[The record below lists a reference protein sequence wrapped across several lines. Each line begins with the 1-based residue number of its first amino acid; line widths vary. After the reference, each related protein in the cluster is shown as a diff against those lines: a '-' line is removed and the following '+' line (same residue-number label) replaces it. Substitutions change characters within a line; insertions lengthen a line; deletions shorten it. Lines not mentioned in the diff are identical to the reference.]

1 MTKRERALRI
11 AAMSALVF
19 GLSCRDR
26 APSITSPRS
35 PTRGPTF
42 EFVDGAHGGNVHFY
56 FLPPLV
62 SSPTVTGTFDPNQAP
77 VVVVCQLA
85 STHCSPIVAQ
95 FSMTT
100 GTGAQVV
107 RVAPT
112 DQLYIVNWETDQCTT
127 GPCTLTPG
135 AVYRIRVLVAG
146 TELGHAD
153 VQVVASQQEAR
164 NVNTGELFPLVDGR
178 TVPVKFRIEVGAV
191 FVVTPTTQTQIVQT
205 QPNALGSSA
214 LLTVPPNAVTQSI
227 GLTVQPAALPPA
239 TDVSALVGGTA
250 YELGP
255 SGTTFAAPITVAV
268 QYAPAGIPA
277 RMAERRLRLFT
288 LVAGAWQL
296 VPGSVVDPVTHTVSG
311 TTSHF
316 STYGVLASASV
327 SAGSFASCG
336 TGTSARTVCW
346 GDNLRGE
353 VGANSTTG
361 PDQCSSFPCSLTPTL
376 VVNADT
382 FVVLSVGGGHA
393 CGVTPPPVS
402 AAQCWGASYFGQL
415 GNGPSG
421 GAQLCGVAGVT
432 DLLPC
437 STTAVTVSGGLSF
450 ASVSAGANH
459 TCGVTL
465 AGAAY
470 CWGFNE
476 GGQLGDNTT
485 TGPETCSAFGETF
498 ACSTVPV
505 AVGGGVTFA
514 MVSAGGAHTCGVT
527 PTGAAYCWGNNG
539 AGQLGDNAP
548 GGPQQCGPAAGTFP
562 CSMTPVPVAGGLSF
576 ASVTAGASYTCG
588 LTTANVAYC
597 WGENFGGQLGDGTM
611 TFAASPVAVLGGLSF
626 TALSASASDSG
637 HTCGVTTSGAAYCWG
652 FGQSGELGAGPTITQ
667 SLTPVQVSGGLSFVA
682 VSAGGFHTCG
692 ITSAPTLDSAYCWG
706 ANFQGQLGNG
716 TTTSS
721 STPVQVGTLP

>member
-85 STHCSPIVAQ
+85 STDCSSIKAQ

-112 DQLYIVNWETDQCTT
+112 DQLYLVNWDTGQCTT

-191 FVVTPTTQTQIVQT
+191 F
-205 QPNALGSSA
+205 
-214 LLTVPPNAVTQSI
+214 
-227 GLTVQPAALPPA
+227 AALPPA

-288 LVAGAWQL
+288 LVGGAWQL

-346 GDNLRGE
+346 GDNIRGE

-450 ASVSAGANH
+450 ASVSTGANH
-459 TCGVTL
+459 TCGVTA

-470 CWGFNE
+470 CWGSN
-476 GGQLGDNTT
+476 
-485 TGPETCSAFGETF
+485 A
-498 ACSTVPV
+498 
-505 AVGGGVTFA
+505 
-514 MVSAGGAHTCGVT
+514 
-527 PTGAAYCWGNNG
+527 

-597 WGENFGGQLGDGTM
+597 WGENFGGQSGSRWIELRERDRRRVLHLRPDHRECRLLLGRELRGSVGRRDDDVRIKPGRCPWWTQ
-611 TFAASPVAVLGGLSF
+611 F
-626 TALSASASDSG
+626 
-637 HTCGVTTSGAAYCWG
+637 HGVER
-652 FGQSGELGAGPTITQ
+652 QRQ
-667 SLTPVQVSGGLSFVA
+667 R
-682 VSAGGFHTCG
+682 
-692 ITSAPTLDSAYCWG
+692 
-706 ANFQGQLGNG
+706 
-716 TTTSS
+716 
-721 STPVQVGTLP
+721 

>member
-1 MTKRERALRI
+1 MTKREHALRI
-11 AAMSALVF
+11 AAMSAVVV

-35 PTRGPTF
+35 STPGPTF
-42 EFVDGAHGGNVHFY
+42 ELVDGAHGGNAHFY

-62 SSPTVTGTFDPNQAP
+62 SSPAVTGTFDPNQAP

-85 STHCSPIVAQ
+85 STDCSSIKAQ

-112 DQLYIVNWETDQCTT
+112 DQLYLVNWDTGQCTT
-127 GPCTLTPG
+127 GPCTLAPG
-135 AVYRIRVLVAG
+135 AVYRVRVLVAG

-153 VQVVASQQEAR
+153 VQIVASQQEAR

-191 FVVTPTTQTQIVQT
+191 FVVSPTTQTQIVQT
-205 QPNALGSSA
+205 QPNALGS
-214 LLTVPPNAVTQSI
+214 
-227 GLTVQPAALPPA
+227 
-239 TDVSALVGGTA
+239 SALVGGTA

-255 SGTTFAAPITVAV
+255 SGTTFAAPITFAV

-288 LVAGAWQL
+288 LVGGAWQL

-346 GDNLRGE
+346 GDNLSGE

-361 PDQCSSFPCSLTPTL
+361 PDQCNSNSFPCSLTPTL

-402 AAQCWGASYFGQL
+402 AAQCWGASSFGQL

-432 DLLPC
+432 NLVPC
-437 STTAVTVSGGLSF
+437 STTAVTVSGGLS
-450 ASVSAGANH
+450 
-459 TCGVTL
+459 
-465 AGAAY
+465 
-470 CWGFNE
+470 
-476 GGQLGDNTT
+476 
-485 TGPETCSAFGETF
+485 
-498 ACSTVPV
+498 
-505 AVGGGVTFA
+505 
-514 MVSAGGAHTCGVT
+514 
-527 PTGAAYCWGNNG
+527 
-539 AGQLGDNAP
+539 
-548 GGPQQCGPAAGTFP
+548 
-562 CSMTPVPVAGGLSF
+562 
-576 ASVTAGASYTCG
+576 
-588 LTTANVAYC
+588 
-597 WGENFGGQLGDGTM
+597 
-611 TFAASPVAVLGGLSF
+611 
-626 TALSASASDSG
+626 
-637 HTCGVTTSGAAYCWG
+637 
-652 FGQSGELGAGPTITQ
+652 
-667 SLTPVQVSGGLSFVA
+667 
-682 VSAGGFHTCG
+682 
-692 ITSAPTLDSAYCWG
+692 
-706 ANFQGQLGNG
+706 
-716 TTTSS
+716 
-721 STPVQVGTLP
+721 

>member
-1 MTKRERALRI
+1 M
-11 AAMSALVF
+11 
-19 GLSCRDR
+19 C
-26 APSITSPRS
+26 
-35 PTRGPTF
+35 
-42 EFVDGAHGGNVHFY
+42 
-56 FLPPLV
+56 
-62 SSPTVTGTFDPNQAP
+62 SSD
-77 VVVVCQLA
+77 L
-85 STHCSPIVAQ
+85 
-95 FSMTT
+95 
-100 GTGAQVV
+100 
-107 RVAPT
+107 
-112 DQLYIVNWETDQCTT
+112 
-127 GPCTLTPG
+127 
-135 AVYRIRVLVAG
+135 
-146 TELGHAD
+146 
-153 VQVVASQQEAR
+153 
-164 NVNTGELFPLVDGR
+164 
-178 TVPVKFRIEVGAV
+178 
-191 FVVTPTTQTQIVQT
+191 
-205 QPNALGSSA
+205 
-214 LLTVPPNAVTQSI
+214 TQSI

-296 VPGSVVDPVTHTVSG
+296 VPGSAVDPATHTVTG

-327 SAGSFASCG
+327 NAGSIASCG

-353 VGANSTTG
+353 LGDNSTTG
-361 PDQCSSFPCSLTPTL
+361 PDQCNSVPCSLTPTL
-376 VVNADT
+376 VANADT
-382 FVVLSVGGGHA
+382 FVVVSVGGAHA
-393 CGVTPPPVS
+393 CGVTPPPVG
-402 AAQCWGASYFGQL
+402 AAECWGASYFGQL

-437 STTAVTVSGGLSF
+437 STTPVTVSGGLTF
-450 ASVSAGANH
+450 ASVSAGALH
-459 TCGVTL
+459 TCGVTS
-465 AGAAY
+465 AGAVY

-498 ACSTVPV
+498 ACSTVPD
-505 AVGGGVTFA
+505 AVGGGLTFA

-527 PTGAAYCWGNNG
+527 TTGAAYCWGSNG

-597 WGENFGGQLGDGTM
+597 WGENFGGQLGDGTT
-611 TFAASPVAVLGGLSF
+611 TFASSPVAVLGGLSF

-692 ITSAPTLDSAYCWG
+692 ITSAPTLDTAYCWG

>member
-1 MTKRERALRI
+1 M
-11 AAMSALVF
+11 
-19 GLSCRDR
+19 
-26 APSITSPRS
+26 
-35 PTRGPTF
+35 
-42 EFVDGAHGGNVHFY
+42 
-56 FLPPLV
+56 
-62 SSPTVTGTFDPNQAP
+62 
-77 VVVVCQLA
+77 
-85 STHCSPIVAQ
+85 
-95 FSMTT
+95 
-100 GTGAQVV
+100 
-107 RVAPT
+107 
-112 DQLYIVNWETDQCTT
+112 
-127 GPCTLTPG
+127 
-135 AVYRIRVLVAG
+135 
-146 TELGHAD
+146 
-153 VQVVASQQEAR
+153 
-164 NVNTGELFPLVDGR
+164 
-178 TVPVKFRIEVGAV
+178 

-288 LVAGAWQL
+288 LVGGAWQL

-346 GDNLRGE
+346 GDNIRGE

-376 VVNADT
+376 VANADT

-450 ASVSAGANH
+450 ASVSTGANH

-465 AGAAY
+465 AV
-470 CWGFNE
+470 F
-476 GGQLGDNTT
+476 LI
-485 TGPETCSAFGETF
+485 
-498 ACSTVPV
+498 VPADLV
-505 AVGGGVTFA
+505 RLVR
-514 MVSAGGAHTCGVT
+514 
-527 PTGAAYCWGNNG
+527 P
-539 AGQLGDNAP
+539 P
-548 GGPQQCGPAAGTFP
+548 GGDLVEHRRHVLLPPDLRVLLHELRVSLLRLEQAGVVELHARE
-562 CSMTPVPVAGGLSF
+562 CRQGR
-576 ASVTAGASYTCG
+576 
-588 LTTANVAYC
+588 
-597 WGENFGGQLGDGTM
+597 Q
-611 TFAASPVAVLGGLSF
+611 
-626 TALSASASDSG
+626 SARDDHG
-637 HTCGVTTSGAAYCWG
+637 IV
-652 FGQSGELGAGPTITQ
+652 QSGRRE
-667 SLTPVQVSGGLSFVA
+667 
-682 VSAGGFHTCG
+682 C
-692 ITSAPTLDSAYCWG
+692 
-706 ANFQGQLGNG
+706 
-716 TTTSS
+716 
-721 STPVQVGTLP
+721 